1 MFTPTRPT
9 RPSHQSNTKL
19 RYGGIAAAVVGLT
32 LLCAVSLSA
41 NDGVGSD
48 LTLSNSALDQLNT
61 LTLGQEGAS
70 NGAALGLNLDQERST
85 WHHAWWRAQR
95 AHLAKIKAARAARH
109 ARFMAAHA
117 ARMAAFHKS
126 LGWSLDQE
134 GASNGAALGLNLDKE
149 RSTWARQAQGRAPAF
164 HKSLGW

>member
-70 NGAALGLNLDQERST
+70 NGAALGLNLDKERST
-85 WHHAWWRAQR
+85 WWHAHAARHARIMAHIRAK
-95 AHLAKIKAARAARH
+95 AKAARAARAARH
-109 ARFMAAHA
+109 ARIIANFRNYHHH
-117 ARMAAFHKS
+117 F
-126 LGWSLDQE
+126 
-134 GASNGAALGLNLDKE
+134 
-149 RSTWARQAQGRAPAF
+149 
-164 HKSLGW
+164 

>member
-1 MFTPTRPT
+1 MNIARPRACAPAFPPTARQNPPVHTSTPTRPT

-48 LTLSNSALDQLNT
+48 LTPSNSALGQLNT
-61 LTLGQEGAS
+61 LT
-70 NGAALGLNLDQERST
+70 
-85 WHHAWWRAQR
+85 
-95 AHLAKIKAARAARH
+95 
-109 ARFMAAHA
+109 
-117 ARMAAFHKS
+117 
-126 LGWSLDQE
+126 LDQE

-149 RSTWARQAQGRAPAF
+149 RSTGWGGMRFARDTRA
-164 HKSLGW
+164 